1 MAVSVKG
8 GTQHARCHGPYQHLL
23 VLVLLGPHLGPHP
36 VNDRSMLVAVHGSY
50 FPGPIYRITL
60 GDDIWHIM
68 DRVFVHHRGLIYVP
82 LRSSLLHVLQ
92 KIVVAAQ
99 VRALRI
105 GVDWV
110 AALSE
115 KGALGTGP
123 ALPLSVGEWQRLCVE
138 RTQRDLDAW
147 LLDAQ
152 QGPYAHLL
160 GEAAH
165 QLALAKQRLQYLFS
179 FIEHARELGVRGTT
193 PNEHGHQGLNN
204 RTQNVSHMR
213 SDHLAHLLMYAAHLA
228 NGVSAKAAAANVH
241 LPQSVRERC
250 AGLFPLTASVPLDAA
265 GAEGRCPYIIPYRRP
280 VRVYTQ
286 PEFDAQFGMHGGIVM

>member
-1 MAVSVKG
+1 V
-8 GTQHARCHGPYQHLL
+8 CE
-23 VLVLLGPHLGPHP
+23 
-36 VNDRSMLVAVHGSY
+36 
-50 FPGPIYRITL
+50 
-60 GDDIWHIM
+60 
-68 DRVFVHHRGLIYVP
+68 
-82 LRSSLLHVLQ
+82 

-110 AALSE
+110 ASPSK
-115 KGALGTGP
+115 KGALGTGVQLQLT
-123 ALPLSVGEWQRLCVE
+123 AEEWQQLCVE
-138 RTQRDLDAW
+138 RTVRDLDAW

-165 QLALAKQRLQYLFS
+165 QLTLAKQRLQYLFS

-204 RTQNVSHMR
+204 RTQNASHMR
-213 SDHLAHLLMYAAHLA
+213 SDHVAYLLMYAAHLA

-250 AGLFPLTASVPLDAA
+250 AGLFPLTASLPLDAA
-265 GAEGRCPYIIPYRRP
+265 GAEDKCPYIIPYRRP